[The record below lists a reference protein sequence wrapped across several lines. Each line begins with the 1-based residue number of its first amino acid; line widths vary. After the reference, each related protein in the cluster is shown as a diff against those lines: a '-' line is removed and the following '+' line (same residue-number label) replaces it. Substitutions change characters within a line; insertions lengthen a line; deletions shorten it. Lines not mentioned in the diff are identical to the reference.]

1 MSRIY
6 SMGSSFSLYI
16 LSNLNFF
23 TVTVI
28 KIVFAVNVNVV
39 LRKLHEILIR
49 LLFLNIPHLN
59 VTAAGP
65 HGIRE
70 LR

>member
-1 MSRIY
+1 
-6 SMGSSFSLYI
+6 MGSGFSLYI
-16 LSNLNFF
+16 LSNLNFI

-39 LRKLHEILIR
+39 LRKLYEVLIR
-49 LLFLNIPHLN
+49 LFFLNIPYIN